1 MRIYAR
7 LERHVIKK
15 INNNQPAGTKVCL
28 LFVFLQLILVG
39 LLITAV
45 LVLLLLEQDNDPS
58 FISAGLCPARKARV

>member
-1 MRIYAR
+1 M
-7 LERHVIKK
+7 KK

-45 LVLLLLEQDNDPS
+45 LVLLLEQDNDPS

>member
-1 MRIYAR
+1 MRIYGR
-7 LERHVIKK
+7 LERHVIEK

-45 LVLLLLEQDNDPS
+45 LVLLLEQDNDPS

>member
-45 LVLLLLEQDNDPS
+45 LVLLLEQDNDPS
-58 FISAGLCPARKARV
+58 FISAGLSPARKARV